1 MDHLEPE
8 KQASD
13 HTGGQTRVRTGEFY
27 PEDVRE
33 VLGSFLPEAR
43 RSGDFFIEPSPG
55 GNINDTYFAGSGGER
70 VLVLQRINGN
80 VFPDPAAVILNAA
93 AVAEYLEKT
102 GESHRTISYLKNDEG
117 EYYTVDSGGGFWRA
131 YRYIPHSCCFKKPS
145 GARNFRLVGEA
156 FGGFLNALSGFDA
169 ALLRDTGRFHDTA
182 TRYRHFEASV
192 KEDREGR
199 AHEVQ
204 REIDFCV
211 SRKKTAGVYSEGG
224 ELPRMR
230 VIHGDT
236 KISNVLFDT
245 ETGLPRAVIDLDTVS
260 PGYAA
265 DDFGD
270 CARSGANTAVE
281 DSPEPE
287 TAEFDLAMFRGFAE
301 GFLSE
306 CGQTLTDMEIEVFP
320 YGPLRVS
327 YELGMRFLTDYL
339 DGDVYFK
346 TNRPRQNLDR
356 ARVQFNLL
364 SDMERKIDSV
374 KRIIASA
381 L

>member
-1 MDHLEPE
+1 M
-8 KQASD
+8 
-13 HTGGQTRVRTGEFY
+13 
-27 PEDVRE
+27 
-33 VLGSFLPEAR
+33 
-43 RSGDFFIEPSPG
+43 
-55 GNINDTYFAGSGGER
+55 
-70 VLVLQRINGN
+70 LVLQRINGN

-245 ETGLPRAVIDLDTVS
+245 ETGLPRALSIWTRS
-260 PGYAA
+260 RPGT
-265 DDFGD
+265 
-270 CARSGANTAVE
+270 RRTIS
-281 DSPEPE
+281 E
-287 TAEFDLAMFRGFAE
+287 TAPDPAQIRPWRTLRNLRRLNSIWPCSAALRRDFC
-301 GFLSE
+301 LS
-306 CGQTLTDMEIEVFP
+306 
-320 YGPLRVS
+320 
-327 YELGMRFLTDYL
+327 
-339 DGDVYFK
+339 
-346 TNRPRQNLDR
+346 
-356 ARVQFNLL
+356 AA
-364 SDMERKIDSV
+364 
-374 KRIIASA
+374 KRSRTWR
-381 L
+381 